1 MMKFAKKHI
10 HVKEQAPLLNSTFRQ
25 TLIFLLFPKCVNGF
39 YSGLREAVRIALKWS
54 VLVELDRRPIQS
66 NLFNTETQGTEPSV
80 RFTEVSV
87 L

>member
-1 MMKFAKKHI
+1 MMKFAKKHM

-39 YSGLREAVRIALKWS
+39 NSGLREAVRIALKWS
-54 VLVELDRRPIQS
+54 VLVELDRHPIQS
-66 NLFNTETQGTEPSV
+66 NLFNTETQGTEASV

>member
-1 MMKFAKKHI
+1 MMKFAKKHM

-39 YSGLREAVRIALKWS
+39 YSCLREAVRIALKWS
-54 VLVELDRRPIQS
+54 VLVELDRHPIQS
-66 NLFNTETQGTEPSV
+66 NLFNTETQGTEASV